1 VKDVLRGA
9 NILIC
14 FAAIL
19 YFLMAFVF
27 APLLNARVPLID
39 RAWVYV
45 MTTLIV
51 VPQVFLLLLFLLFE
65 IRKAG
70 SIRRHA
76 IVLLL
81 IMATIGV
88 GYAYTLGVTSPMQIS
103 PDTKRATLRPP
114 VSISFALAEVIR
126 SRSGAAADNR

>member
-1 VKDVLRGA
+1 MKDVLRAA

-14 FAAIL
+14 LGAIL
-19 YFLMAFVF
+19 YFLAAFVF
-27 APLLNARVPLID
+27 GPLLNARVPLID

-45 MTTLIV
+45 TTILIV
-51 VPQVFLLLLFLLFE
+51 VPQAVLLLLFLLFE
-65 IRKAG
+65 IWKAG

-88 GYAYTLGVTSPMQIS
+88 GYVYTTGVTSPLQIS
-103 PDTKRATLRPP
+103 PDTKRAALRPP
-114 VSISFALAEVIR
+114 VSTEP
-126 SRSGAAADNR
+126 

>member
-1 VKDVLRGA
+1 MKDFLRAA

-45 MTTLIV
+45 TTILIV

-70 SIRRHA
+70 SIHRHA
-76 IVLLL
+76 IVLVL
-81 IMATIGV
+81 IMVTIGV

-103 PDTKRATLRPP
+103 PDTKRAASQPP
-114 VSISFALAEVIR
+114 VSISLSI
-126 SRSGAAADNR
+126 

>member
-1 VKDVLRGA
+1 VKDVLRAA

-14 FAAIL
+14 LAALL
-19 YFLMAFVF
+19 YFLTTFVF
-27 APLLNARVPLID
+27 APLLSARVPLID

-45 MTTLIV
+45 TTIVIV
-51 VPQVFLLLLFLLFE
+51 VPQVFLLLLFMLFE
-65 IRKAG
+65 IWKAG

-88 GYAYTLGVTSPMQIS
+88 GYVYTTGVTSPLQIS
-103 PDTKRATLRPP
+103 PDSKRAALRPP
-114 VSISFALAEVIR
+114 VST
-126 SRSGAAADNR
+126 

>member
-1 VKDVLRGA
+1 VKDVLRAA

-14 FAAIL
+14 LGAVL
-19 YFLMAFVF
+19 YFLAAFVF
-27 APLLNARVPLID
+27 GPLLNARVPLID

-45 MTTLIV
+45 TTILIV

-65 IRKAG
+65 IAKAG

-88 GYAYTLGVTSPMQIS
+88 GYVYTTGVTSPMQIS
-103 PDTKRATLRPP
+103 PDTKRAVSEPP
-114 VSISFALAEVIR
+114 ANDQR
-126 SRSGAAADNR
+126 G